1 MLTLIYF
8 VLILGF
14 IVLIHEGGHFFF
26 AKRAGIYVYEF
37 SIGMGPKIFKWRR
50 KGDETE
56 YSIGLFPIGG
66 YVQMAGESVE
76 VDENIPKEKTMQA
89 KTWLQRFLTI
99 IAGVMMNFVLAIVI
113 LFVVA
118 SMEGAPQK
126 EVYVGAVL
134 ENSAAD
140 SVGLQVG
147 EQITKFNGK
156 KVGSADKL
164 LLQLTVNTGK
174 TITLELDGKRN
185 ITITP
190 VQDDEGNYKYG
201 FGLTNEIEK
210 GFLPS
215 LKYAFTKFGSLVE
228 QMGLTI
234 WYLVT
239 GKLSLTNLSGPVGIY
254 NLVGE
259 TAKTGFANILYLVG
273 YLSLNVGFINL
284 LPIPAFDGG
293 RVLFLIIE
301 KIKGKPVSAKVENT
315 IHSVCFILL
324 MLLMVV
330 ITFNDIVRLFF
341 S

>member
-8 VLILGF
+8 ILILGF

-37 SIGMGPKIFKWRR
+37 SIGMGPKIFKWKR
-50 KGDETE
+50 KGDETQ

-76 VDENIPKEKTMQA
+76 DDENIPKERTMQA
-89 KTWLQRFLTI
+89 KTWLQRFLTM
-99 IAGVMMNFVLAIVI
+99 IAGVMMNFILAII
-113 LFVVA
+113 LLFVVA
-118 SMEGAPQK
+118 LLNGAPSK
-126 EVYVGAVL
+126 EIYISTVG
-134 ENSAAD
+134 EGSSASNA
-140 SVGLQVG
+140 GLQVG

-156 KVGSADKL
+156 KVTSSDKL
-164 LLQLTVNTGK
+164 MLEISVNSGK
-174 TITLELDGKRN
+174 TITLELDGKKS

-190 VQDDEGNYKYG
+190 SKEEDGSFKYG
-201 FGLTNEIEK
+201 FGVKNEIEK

-215 LKYAFTKFGSLVE
+215 VKYAFTKFFSLIE
-228 QMGLTI
+228 QMFMII
-234 WYLVT
+234 WYLIT
-239 GKLSLTNLSGPVGIY
+239 GKLALNNLSGPVGIY

-259 TAKTGFANILYLVG
+259 TAKTGFSNILYLVG

-284 LPIPAFDGG
+284 LPLPAFDGG

-301 KIKGKPVSAKVENT
+301 KIKGKPVSPKIENT
-315 IHSVCFILL
+315 IHSVFFILL
-324 MLLMVV
+324 MILMVV
-330 ITFNDIVRLFF
+330 ITYNDIVRIFF

>member
-8 VLILGF
+8 ILILGF

-37 SIGMGPKIFKWRR
+37 SIGMGPKIFKWKR
-50 KGDETE
+50 KGDETQ

-99 IAGVMMNFVLAIVI
+99 IAGVMMNFILAII
-113 LFVVA
+113 LLFVVA
-118 SMEGAPQK
+118 LLNGAPSK
-126 EVYVGAVL
+126 EVYIGSVID
-134 ENSAAD
+134 NSAAQ
-140 SVGLQVG
+140 SAGLQVG
-147 EQITKFNGK
+147 EQITKLNGK
-156 KVGSADKL
+156 KVNNSDKL
-164 LLQLTVNTGK
+164 MLELSVNAGK
-174 TITLELDGKRN
+174 TITLELDGKRS

-190 VQDDEGNYKYG
+190 IKDDEGNFKYG
-201 FGLTNEIEK
+201 FGVKNEIEK
-210 GFLPS
+210 GFLVS
-215 LKYAFTKFGSLVE
+215 VKYAFTKFISLIE
-228 QMGLTI
+228 QMFMII
-234 WYLVT
+234 WYLIT
-239 GKLSLTNLSGPVGIY
+239 GKLALNNLSGPVGIY

-284 LPIPAFDGG
+284 LPLPAFDGG

-301 KIKGKPVSAKVENT
+301 KIKGKPVSAKVEN
-315 IHSVCFILL
+315 IVHSIGFALL
-324 MLLMVV
+324 MLLMIA
-330 ITFNDIVRLFF
+330 ITYNDIVRIFF

>member
-8 VLILGF
+8 IFILGF

-37 SIGMGPKIFKWRR
+37 SIGMGPKIFKWKR
-50 KGDETE
+50 KGDETQ

-66 YVQMAGESVE
+66 YVQMAGEGVE
-76 VDENIPKEKTMQA
+76 EDKNIPKEKTMQA

-99 IAGVMMNFVLAIVI
+99 IAGVMMNFILAIVL

-118 SMEGAPQK
+118 LLQGAPDNK
-126 EVYVGAVL
+126 VYIGEVL
-134 ENSAAD
+134 EGSAAEKA
-140 SVGLQVG
+140 GIKAG
-147 EQITKFNGK
+147 EVVTKLNGK
-156 KVGSADKL
+156 KIGNSDTFL
-164 LLQLTVNTGK
+164 LKLTVNAGE
-174 TITLELDGKRN
+174 TITLELDGKR
-185 ITITP
+185 TVTLTP
-190 VQDDEGNYKYG
+190 IEDEEGNPKYG
-201 FGLTNEIEK
+201 FAVGNKIEK

-215 LKYAFTKFGSLVE
+215 LKYAFSKFGSLVE

-254 NLVGE
+254 NIVGE
-259 TAKTGFANILYLVG
+259 TAKTGFVNVLYLIG

-293 RVLFLIIE
+293 RVVFLIIE
-301 KIKGKPVSAKVENT
+301 KIKGSPVSTKVENT
-315 IHSVCFILL
+315 IHSIFFILL
-324 MLLMVV
+324 MLLMIA
-330 ITFNDIVRLFF
+330 ITYNDIVRIFF